1 MVADDHRM
9 RSQRLL
15 SCLLLLQGERRRTAR
30 ELAGALEVST
40 RTVYRDV
47 EALSAAGVPVTM
59 ERGPHGGVVLADD
72 YRRALAQFTGDEL
85 QALFASGAG
94 PMADLG
100 IASHGLALDKLAG
113 ALPPSQR
120 RAAAEARGTLLI
132 DSNRWYRG
140 AQPTSLLGVLRGA
153 TAEARRVRVQYRDRS
168 GALTDRVVDPL
179 GLVAKAGVWYLVA
192 REPDKGYRTFRAER
206 IADAEILAERFS
218 RPPDFDLDAHWRG
231 SIASLED
238 RAATQVTFDVVLA
251 MRPETVE
258 RHAPYLQME
267 MLGQDGQDARV
278 RLRFPMRELAIYHV
292 LALGA
297 DVRILEPHDFADA
310 IVACARAAIARL
322 APA

>member
-1 MVADDHRM
+1 MVTDDLGM

-30 ELAGALEVST
+30 DLAGALEVST

-59 ERGPHGGVVLADD
+59 ERGPHGGIVLADD
-72 YRRALAQFTGDEL
+72 YRRSLAQFTVDEL
-85 QALFASGAG
+85 QALFATSAG

-120 RAAAEARGTLLI
+120 RAAIEARGTVLI

-153 TAEARRVRVQYRDRS
+153 AADARRVRVQYRDRS
-168 GALTDRVVDPL
+168 GALTDRLVDPL
-179 GLVAKAGVWYLVA
+179 GLVAKAGIWYLVA
-192 REPDKGYRTFRAER
+192 REDKGYRTFRAER
-206 IADAEILAERFS
+206 IAGAQVLAERFT

-251 MRPETVE
+251 MRPEAVE

-267 MLGQDGQDARV
+267 MLGQDGADALV

-297 DVRILEPHDFADA
+297 DVRIVEPYGFADA

>member
-1 MVADDHRM
+1 M

-30 ELAGALEVST
+30 ELAAALEVST

-72 YRRALAQFTGDEL
+72 YRRALAQFTVDEL
-85 QALFASGAG
+85 QALFATSAG

-153 TAEARRVRVQYRDRS
+153 AAEARRVRLQYRDRS
-168 GALTDRVVDPL
+168 GALTDRLVDPL
-179 GLVAKAGVWYLVA
+179 GLVAKAGIWYLVA
-192 REPDKGYRTFRAER
+192 REAEKGYRTFRAER
-206 IADAEILAERFS
+206 IAGAQVLPERFT

-231 SIASLED
+231 SIASLEG
-238 RAATQVTFDVVLA
+238 RAATQETFDVMLA

-267 MLGQDGQDARV
+267 MVGQDGADALV

-297 DVRILEPHDFADA
+297 DVRIVEPYGFADA